1 MTRYEE
7 LLLHVVEDTAGEVK
21 ELRRDVQQLQVEI
34 TKLKVKASLW
44 GAIAGIIPGAVA
56 ITISLM

>member
-21 ELRRDVQQLQVEI
+21 ELRRDVQQLQVEL
-34 TKLKVKASLW
+34 TKLKIKASLW
-44 GAIAGIIPGAVA
+44 GAIAGAVPLMVA
-56 ITISLM
+56 AAVSLL

>member
-21 ELRRDVQQLQVEI
+21 ELRRDIQQLQVEL

-44 GAIAGIIPGAVA
+44 GAIAGMVPVVVA
-56 ITISLM
+56 ATVSLL